1 MCVELLALRVCMCM
15 CMCVALFCCFRS
27 RGIHNL
33 TRRILCF
40 RMNESCVSRGL
51 RSGNEVTLE
60 SSILYINNRGQDD
73 GHHGD
78 SPFYVL
84 DGVKESSIV
93 RTTIV
98 VQARMMEI
106 MAILLFMF
114 LME

>member
-15 CMCVALFCCFRS
+15 YMCVALFCCFRS

-33 TRRILCF
+33 TRRFLCSP
-40 RMNESCVSRGL
+40 MNESCVSRGL

-60 SSILYINNRGQDD
+60 SSILYINNRGQDGGD
-73 GHHGD
+73 HGD

-84 DGVKESSIV
+84 DGVKDSNIV
-93 RTTIV
+93 LTTIV

-106 MAILLFMF
+106 VAILLFIF

>member
-1 MCVELLALRVCMCM
+1 M
-15 CMCVALFCCFRS
+15 
-27 RGIHNL
+27 
-33 TRRILCF
+33 
-40 RMNESCVSRGL
+40 
-51 RSGNEVTLE
+51 
-60 SSILYINNRGQDD
+60 YINNRGQDD
-73 GHHGD
+73 GDRGD

-93 RTTIV
+93 ITTIV

>member
-1 MCVELLALRVCMCM
+1 MCVELLALRVCM

-33 TRRILCF
+33 TRRFLCF
-40 RMNESCVSRGL
+40 PMNESCVSRGL

-73 GHHGD
+73 GDHGD

-93 RTTIV
+93 LTTIV